1 MSMPQR
7 QHLLFHVYADF
18 ALKRVHF
25 CCRVQPWQTI
35 LENCS
40 DMKENW
46 ETSVALGC
54 FFIYSGL
61 KWPQDLIY
69 FMSPLNLVLEWVNSG
84 NRVQHWKVDFNSCSI
99 GKWLKDHLLLTLYSC
114 KIHIRNDIF
123 IHLMSTI
130 NFLLISVHFCNQGLM
145 LQNFYRCNLPPF
157 HGHTIV
163 MCYKTRL
170 FPG

>member
-18 ALKRVHF
+18 ALKQVYF
-25 CCRVQPWQTI
+25 CCWVQPWQTI

-61 KWPQDLIY
+61 KWTQDLIY

-84 NRVQHWKVDFNSCSI
+84 NRVQHWKVDFNSCRI
-99 GKWLKDHLLLTLYSC
+99 GKMTERSFTAHLVLLQNSYPQCHFYSFNVYH
-114 KIHIRNDIF
+114 KFSFNR
-123 IHLMSTI
+123 
-130 NFLLISVHFCNQGLM
+130 VHFCNQGLM
-145 LQNFYRCNLPPF
+145 LQNIYCLIYS
-157 HGHTIV
+157 HHYV
-163 MCYKTRL
+163 L
-170 FPG
+170 